1 MVKKKKNL
9 KVCLFM
15 KAAKRFYGDSAR
27 VLKEFG
33 GTEIFLVGYKIT
45 IFKI

>member
-1 MVKKKKNL
+1 MVEKKHFL
-9 KVCLFM
+9 KVCLFL

-33 GTEIFLVGYKIT
+33 GREIFIVGYKIT